1 MCVCLVCV
9 CVCVCVLKQNL
20 RPPNLKNLKLNILFA
35 LYFNDCAIQ
44 DRLNIQRSSL
54 LLP

>member
-1 MCVCLVCV
+1 MPG
-9 CVCVCVLKQNL
+9 VCVLELETIK
-20 RPPNLKNLKLNILFA
+20 LKNLKLNILFA

-54 LLP
+54 LLPL